1 MGRHSC
7 RRMRKVRIVKGKPV
21 VSLPWWSS
29 RDLKEHSITVEA
41 APDEWKLVDEESG
54 LEFKK
59 FDSFKAAKDYC
70 IRRDYDFGQFG
81 RTKNRAKTKQ
91 DRSHDNAVKETTL

>member
-7 RRMRKVRIVKGKPV
+7 RKMRKVRIVKGKQIV
-21 VSLPWWSS
+21 KFPWRLGKDS
-29 RDLKEHSITVEA
+29 KEYRIAIEA

-59 FDSFKAAKDYC
+59 FDAFKAAKDYC
-70 IRRDYDFGQFG
+70 IRHDYDFGQFG
-81 RTKNRAKTKQ
+81 RTKNWAKTK
-91 DRSHDNAVKETTL
+91 

>member
-1 MGRHSC
+1 
-7 RRMRKVRIVKGKPV
+7 MRKVRIVKGKQIV
-21 VSLPWWSS
+21 KFPWWSS

-54 LEFKK
+54 LELKK
-59 FDSFKAAKDYC
+59 FDSFKAAKNYC

-81 RTKNRAKTKQ
+81 RTKNWAKTRQ
-91 DRSHDNAVKETTL
+91 D

>member
-1 MGRHSC
+1 MGRRSC
-7 RRMRKVRIVKGKPV
+7 RRMRKVRIVKGKQIV
-21 VSLPWWSS
+21 KFPWRLGKGSNEYRKDS
-29 RDLKEHSITVEA
+29 RLAVEA

-81 RTKNRAKTKQ
+81 RTKNWAKTRQ
-91 DRSHDNAVKETTL
+91 D

>member
-7 RRMRKVRIVKGKPV
+7 RKMRKVRIVKGKQIV
-21 VSLPWWSS
+21 KFPWRLGKDS
-29 RDLKEHSITVEA
+29 KEYRIAVEA

-59 FDSFKAAKDYC
+59 FDAFKAAKDYC
-70 IRRDYDFGQFG
+70 IRHDYDFGQFG
-81 RTKNRAKTKQ
+81 RTKNWAKTK
-91 DRSHDNAVKETTL
+91 

>member
-1 MGRHSC
+1 
-7 RRMRKVRIVKGKPV
+7 MRKVRIVKGKPV

-29 RDLKEHSITVEA
+29 KDSEEHSITVEA

-59 FDSFKAAKDYC
+59 FDSFKTAKDYC

-81 RTKNRAKTKQ
+81 RTKNRAKTKR
-91 DRSHDNAVKETTL
+91 D

>member
-21 VSLPWWSS
+21 VSLPRWSS
-29 RDLKEHSITVEA
+29 KDSEERSITVEA

-54 LEFKK
+54 LELKK

-70 IRRDYDFGQFG
+70 IRNDYDFGQFG
-81 RTKNRAKTKQ
+81 RTKNWAKTKQ
-91 DRSHDNAVKETTL
+91 D